1 VDLAYNLLMKKTFG
15 RIILLILT
23 ISSFSISTYA
33 TSYQEEVQTIDQ
45 AFFQASADKKKT
57 KPIRQK
63 TKKRTR
69 GETKLGDL
77 EQKFFQDSVS
87 TGAAAP
93 TLNKSRKIR
102 SR

>member
-1 VDLAYNLLMKKTFG
+1 MKKTFG
-15 RIILLILT
+15 RIFLLILA
-23 ISSFSISTYA
+23 ICSFSISA
-33 TSYQEEVQTIDQ
+33 SANSYQEEIQTIDQ
-45 AFFQASADKKKT
+45 AFFQVPPEKKKAE
-57 KPIRQK
+57 PLRQRM
-63 TKKRTR
+63 KKRAR

-93 TLNKSRKIR
+93 TVNKSRKIR